1 MKPSN
6 KERWLSSYPKRN
18 TQNRY
23 GTALSRFCD
32 YHKVEPDQTLDWDLE
47 TIEDNLEDWKVSM
60 IPELSGNTIR
70 LYLTALTRWF
80 KFNRKRIDVDNITRN
95 LSRRDTYT
103 DYPVTRDDLRRLL
116 NNATLKQK
124 VGISLIAF
132 SGLRPVDVVTLQYRH
147 IVESYKNGDEVLTIQ
162 KVHEKTER
170 EYVSFLGH
178 QGTRYLRDY
187 LERRKQKGEKLTPD
201 SFILPYRG
209 KQMQSQGLRIVL
221 GSLIDR
227 TVGKNPTG
235 NDRKKFRPY
244 SLRKYFRHVVSKLG
258 EDTAEYLMG
267 HVKGLE
273 SMSATYNGLRDGH
286 PEAIKQL
293 KEQYISVLPELETEE
308 TEATI
313 NGKLRQQKEEQAQ
326 ALEKQDRTI
335 EELEKRLTDMQREQ
349 DELKQYIAAQQSRDF
364 ETRKAKMEAMIG
376 ELRELLPEGIENDP
390 EKMYHYLIEN
400 HREKVD
406 RLVEFVD
413 STATHQLADML
424 VESPDQMAQDLLREM
439 RQEYREQRIVDAKL
453 AKAAKQFKDNPI
465 ALDKALNE
473 ILEKDK
479 ARHTGKQPE
488 EAEEEDIAEL
498 RRSMQEFDAGK
509 IKKQTKK
516 KTRKKKKKE

>member
-70 LYLTALTRWF
+70 LYLTAITRWF

-147 IVESYKNGDEVLTIQ
+147 IVESYKNGDEVMTIQ

-178 QGTRYLRDY
+178 QGTRYIRDY

-221 GSLIDR
+221 GNLIDR

-267 HVKGLE
+267 HVKGLD

-293 KEQYISVLPELETEE
+293 KEQYISILPELETEE

-313 NGKLRQQKEEQAQ
+313 NGKLREQKEAQ
-326 ALEKQDRTI
+326 DQTI
-335 EELEKRLTDMQREQ
+335 EELRDQLANLQREQ
-349 DELKQYIAAQQSRDF
+349 DSMAKNYLVLTQLLAEKIPKKDGNAEIELEDDVVK
-364 ETRKAKMEAMIG
+364 G
-376 ELRELLPEGIENDP
+376 LELLGAGDPSKGLRILLEMSKRLDP
-390 EKMYHYLIEN
+390 E
-400 HREKVD
+400 
-406 RLVEFVD
+406 
-413 STATHQLADML
+413 LA
-424 VESPDQMAQDLLREM
+424 AEM
-439 RQEYREQRIVDAKL
+439 D
-453 AKAAKQFKDNPI
+453 KQK
-465 ALDKALNE
+465 
-473 ILEKDK
+473 
-479 ARHTGKQPE
+479 T
-488 EAEEEDIAEL
+488 
-498 RRSMQEFDAGK
+498 
-509 IKKQTKK
+509 KKQS
-516 KTRKKKKKE
+516 KKKKPKKSK